1 MGGNDHFP
9 IRDRPMGVTN
19 DKSAATPG
27 PCFLA
32 GSLGHQYDSGRAS
45 RVPVSLHAPEFLV
58 HRWCFIQALAG
69 GGYQG
74 GSFFLDQ
81 NPVWWVLFTLSKSC
95 NDSGPSPHCLSCR
108 QIVFF
113 YKNPHTPRPA

>member
-58 HRWCFIQALAG
+58 HRWCSRTPDGFLGQPSICSPEG
-69 GGYQG
+69 G
-74 GSFFLDQ
+74 
-81 NPVWWVLFTLSKSC
+81 C
-95 NDSGPSPHCLSCR
+95 ER
-108 QIVFF
+108 
-113 YKNPHTPRPA
+113 